1 MTDQN
6 RTSSAAFVVMI
17 LGVAVVLLVWN
28 GISRYHENLSL
39 HHRLVERVTNAAA
52 SEVSQEIRELK
63 RRVALFSEIESDL
76 LSRVVLDPL
85 DDISYQTLV
94 SLVNQHF
101 TGQLGFAVTGPEGE
115 LMAATHP
122 GIDDPRLLED
132 IAAFARGAHTYRPYL
147 YPVDDGYHFVIM
159 TRWATLGGARGAF
172 LVSFRPERVALLL
185 KKYEIDNHRLLLVR
199 STDPALIEMTG
210 MGARGA
216 QGSPSRLDA
225 DARER
230 LITSREVPGTGW
242 VVVDRPSEAVYNEIK
257 GDIARNTGLFISAL
271 VAMTVVLL
279 RYLRKAEERRMRTES
294 MLQSTHH
301 ELELRVR
308 DRTRQLTEVN
318 QELHDVVERQR
329 VAEHTL
335 REREATLRAVLE
347 STVDAI
353 VVIDEY
359 GSIRS
364 FNRAAE
370 EMFGY
375 SAEEVM
381 DMNVNMLMPSPHREQ
396 HDRYLSRYLETGK
409 RHIIGIGRRVEG
421 RHKDGSIFPIDL
433 AVSEARIGKHR
444 VYTGILRRP
453 MEDRE
458 EQVDVA

>member
-6 RTSSAAFVVMI
+6 RTSSATFVFMI
-17 LGVAVVLLVWN
+17 LAVAVVLLVWN

-52 SEVSQEIRELK
+52 SEVSQEVRELK

-101 TGQLGFAVTGPEGE
+101 TGQLGFAVTGPQGE

-122 GIDDPRLLED
+122 GLDDPRLRED
-132 IAAFARGAHTYRPYL
+132 IGSFARGAHTYRPYL
-147 YPVDDGYHFVIM
+147 YPLDGGYHFVIM

-172 LVSFRPERVALLL
+172 LVSFRPERVAVLL
-185 KKYEIDNHRLLLVR
+185 KKYEIENHRLLLMR
-199 STDPALIEMTG
+199 STDPGLIEMTG
-210 MGARGA
+210 VGARET
-216 QGSPSRLDA
+216 QGSPSRLGA
-225 DARER
+225 EARQR

-242 VVVDRPSEAVYNEIK
+242 VVVDRPSAAVYDEIK

-279 RYLRKAEERRMRTES
+279 RYLRKSEERRMRTES

-353 VVIDEY
+353 VVIDEH

-375 SAEEVM
+375 AADEVQ

-421 RHKDGSIFPIDL
+421 RHKDGSTFPIDL
-433 AVSEARIGKHR
+433 AVSEARIGRHR

-453 MEDRE
+453 LEGAE
-458 EQVDVA
+458 EAADVA